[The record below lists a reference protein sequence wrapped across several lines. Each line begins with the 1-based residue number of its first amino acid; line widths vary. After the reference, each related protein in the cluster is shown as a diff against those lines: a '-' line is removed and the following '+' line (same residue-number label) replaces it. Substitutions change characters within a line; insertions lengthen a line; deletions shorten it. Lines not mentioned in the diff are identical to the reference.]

1 MMEFISMLVSFFLT
15 GPLQAEISEKLAA
28 ARAPQAIV
36 TQMTDCARDAA
47 PALLERAMSDP
58 WWAATSSFSV
68 WTGWPGPRRSSL
80 RRRQVAVP
88 PWRRRDRSSTPRHKA
103 CNSNGFRLRLMLG

>member
-15 GPLQAEISEKLAA
+15 GPLQAGISEKLAA

-36 TQMTDCARDAA
+36 TQMADCARDAA

-68 WTGWPGPRRSSL
+68 WTGMARPETILVEAAPGCGPA
-80 RRRQVAVP
+80 VAAARP
-88 PWRRRDRSSTPRHKA
+88 FLNAAS
-103 CNSNGFRLRLMLG
+103 

>member
-1 MMEFISMLVSFFLT
+1 MLVSFFLT

-36 TQMTDCARDAA
+36 TQVADCARDAA
-47 PALLERAMSDP
+47 PALLERAISDP

-68 WTGWPGPRRSSL
+68 WTGMARPESILVQAAPACCPA
-80 RRRQVAVP
+80 VAAARP
-88 PWRRRDRSSTPRHKA
+88 FLNAAS
-103 CNSNGFRLRLMLG
+103 